1 MVQCKTEEAE
11 LLKSVR
17 HEVGTECLI
26 ARNGLAPSEQ
36 NLCRICHAPK
46 IGHDARGPYLCRD
59 LKPTSPT
66 SAAASGEL
74 FSPRF
79 WLLSSSTVLF
89 MASFGMVMPEL
100 PAYLRGLGRPDL
112 IGWIVGLF
120 TIGAF
125 VSRFFSGRIADAAGR
140 RPVMMF
146 GTWVAALAGLG
157 YIAVGTIAPE
167 QAEHVHG
174 MPFAVVAF
182 LAVRLLHGLSTGFRP
197 TGTTAYLTDITPLAR
212 RGEALG
218 YLGVAGNAGM
228 AAGPALGSWLTVEF
242 GYNAM
247 FTASSALGVA
257 ALLMTMRLPESLAVS
272 RRTRW
277 SDLNVL
283 KGASLDWSAWPSALT
298 LLPVAFAFGTF
309 LTLTPDFVESLGYVY
324 KGSFNTIVVAASIA
338 MRFVAGKAS
347 DRHGRVPLMIIGT
360 AMLALGMWTF
370 SLAQTSVVATLG
382 AIIYGMS
389 VGINMPTIFAWTA
402 DLAREGKVAL
412 ALGTML
418 MSLELGI
425 GFGAVLSGNW
435 YAGDL
440 GQISS
445 AYAFC
450 GIFAVVAMI
459 GLIIGQRRMQR
470 A

>member
-1 MVQCKTEEAE
+1 
-11 LLKSVR
+11 
-17 HEVGTECLI
+17 
-26 ARNGLAPSEQ
+26 
-36 NLCRICHAPK
+36 
-46 IGHDARGPYLCRD
+46 
-59 LKPTSPT
+59 
-66 SAAASGEL
+66 
-74 FSPRF
+74 
-79 WLLSSSTVLF
+79 
-89 MASFGMVMPEL
+89 MASFGMVLPEL

-125 VSRFFSGRIADAAGR
+125 ISRFFSGRIADAAGR
-140 RPVMMF
+140 RPVMLF
-146 GTWVAALAGLG
+146 GTWIAAIAGFA
-157 YIAVGTIAPE
+157 YMVVGWIAPE
-167 QAEHVHG
+167 HAEEAQG
-174 MPFAVVAF
+174 LPFAVLAF
-182 LAVRLLHGLSTGFRP
+182 LGVRLFHGLSTGFRP
-197 TGTTAYLTDITPLAR
+197 TGTTAYLTDITPLSR

-247 FTASSALGVA
+247 FMASSGLGIA
-257 ALLMTMRLPESLAVS
+257 ALLMTLKLPESLPGA
-272 RRTRW
+272 RKTRP
-277 SDLNVL
+277 SDLNVF
-283 KGASLDWSAWPSALT
+283 KGPSLDWSAWPSAFA
-298 LLPVAFAFGTF
+298 LLPIAFAFGTF

-347 DRHGRVPLMIIGT
+347 DRHGRLPLMIIGT
-360 AMLALGMWTF
+360 ALLAVGMWVF
-370 SLAQTSVVATLG
+370 SMATTSLVATAG
-382 AIIYGMS
+382 ALIYGAS

-425 GFGAVLSGNW
+425 GLGAVLSGKW
-435 YAGDL
+435 YGGDL

-450 GIFAVVAMI
+450 SLFAVATML
-459 GLIIGQRRMQR
+459 GLIIGHRQASR